1 MAITYNNLYMDIRQ
15 ELHRAGIQA
24 ATLEARELVC
34 FAAGKTREQFVRDGR
49 LYVPQDV
56 EEQAR
61 ALMRRHLA
69 GEPLA
74 YLIGE
79 WEFYGLPL
87 DISEQVLIPR
97 SDTEVL
103 AGEAIRWLQTQQDA
117 RVLDLC
123 AGSGCVGLAVATQVH
138 ACRVVLGEKSEA
150 ALRICRQNIRRSG
163 LLGRVTPM
171 PADALEPPTRQLGE
185 FDCIVCNPPYIPTQ
199 DIETLDVSVRD
210 YEPHMA
216 LDGGED
222 GLDFYRAISENWREA
237 LHPPGA
243 RLYFEV
249 GIGQADSV
257 LRIMR
262 RQGFGELEIVPDT
275 AGIPRVVYGTLYNE
289 I

>member
-222 GLDFYRAISENWREA
+222 GLEFYRAISENWREA
-237 LHPPGA
+237 LHPGA

-262 RQGFGELEIVPDT
+262 RQGIGELEIVPDT
-275 AGIPRVVYGTLYNE
+275 AGIPRVVYGTQYYE

>member
-237 LHPPGA
+237 LHPGA